1 MKDCSSIYLAK
12 MKLTRFD
19 CLERTI
25 CWNLLIPLFETEA
38 TLPSNESFI
47 ANLFHAKQPAFI
59 AKWMV
64 FHFPYVAVFFSLYI
78 LNANE
83 FLCFQE
89 NGLLIFGSHATIF
102 MRFIDPRCKSAPGA
116 RLKPQ
121 EGHLLLLQKF
131 PKNRFSSTPIKN
143 PNIISEF

>member
-1 MKDCSSIYLAK
+1 MDG
-12 MKLTRFD
+12 F
-19 CLERTI
+19 
-25 CWNLLIPLFETEA
+25 
-38 TLPSNESFI
+38 SF
-47 ANLFHAKQPAFI
+47 P
-59 AKWMV
+59 V
-64 FHFPYVAVFFSLYI
+64 RSRFFSLYI

-102 MRFIDPRCKSAPGA
+102 MRFIDPRAKVHPVPDRNETGG
-116 RLKPQ
+116 
-121 EGHLLLLQKF
+121 GHLLLLQNS